1 MALDMELERL
11 GALRQREDAVTDISL
26 MIADVAPA
34 GAPLIGRDGGQD
46 KVTNIK

>member
-34 GAPLIGRDGGQD
+34 GAPLIGRDVGQN
-46 KVTNIK
+46 KVTSK

>member
-1 MALDMELERL
+1 MELERL

-34 GAPLIGRDGGQD
+34 GAPLAAAGNPAT
-46 KVTNIK
+46 TNR